1 MPADPEALL
10 AEENRLRRLRRAM
23 DITAALLWKVD
34 LTLSEAQD
42 VISHAKHTALQLF
55 PDKETT
61 FELIYS
67 PRFRRI
73 LSEKY
78 QLQ

>member
-34 LTLSEAQD
+34 LTLSEAQE
-42 VISHAKHTALQLF
+42 VISHAKRTALQLF
-55 PDKETT
+55 PDKEAT

>member
-1 MPADPEALL
+1 MPADLEALL

-23 DITAALLWKVD
+23 DTTAVLLWKID
-34 LTLSEAQD
+34 LTLSEAQE
-42 VISHAKHTALQLF
+42 VISHARRTALQLF
-55 PDKETT
+55 PDKEAT

-78 QLQ
+78 QLH

>member
-1 MPADPEALL
+1 MPADPETLL
-10 AEENRLRRLRRAM
+10 AEENRLRRLRWAM
-23 DITAALLWKVD
+23 DITASLLWKID

-55 PDKETT
+55 PDKEAT

>member
-1 MPADPEALL
+1 MTADPEEFL
-10 AEENRLRRLRRAM
+10 AEEDRLRRLRRAM

-34 LTLSEAQD
+34 LTLAEAQD
-42 VISHAKHTALQLF
+42 VISHARRTALQLF
-55 PDKETT
+55 PDKEAT

-78 QLQ
+78 QLH